1 MAYLFSLCCC
11 VLSYC
16 LCHVCCLC
24 CCLRCCC
31 YASTP
36 YVAASA
42 FSTAV
47 ASSVPRAGAV
57 LLQPQGVSSGGG
69 QVKPKGLELEGDCAE
84 TSRRRLKLLFD
95 VLDNDQSGSVP
106 KDLFEQ
112 V

>member
-1 MAYLFSLCCC
+1 MP
-11 VLSYC
+11 
-16 LCHVCCLC
+16 
-24 CCLRCCC
+24 
-31 YASTP
+31 T
-36 YVAASA
+36 AAPA
-42 FSTAV
+42 
-47 ASSVPRAGAV
+47 SVPRAGAV
-57 LLQPQGVSSGGG
+57 LQQREGVSSVGG